1 MSHPNE
7 VSLEQ
12 LITTPIGGQ
21 YNAGGC
27 VIDLGGK
34 SHLANC
40 VDSGLK
46 WPENG
51 EFDFGGQGNTP
62 CKVCNM
68 NNGLDYTG
76 RSCPIFNI
84 AYGGGGHCTVTRVA
98 YKGDRTRCCLNNGG
112 ALDGS
117 TTCDPQ
123 YRDGPNAPVC
133 NSVFSSYCSQG
144 DRIFTDPQCL
154 TWANKNNDSAN
165 AIKEN
170 YCIGNPMSDKC
181 NAWGN
186 MPANNARWNGILQKY
201 CSNQNNLGT
210 PFCKTN
216 MRNIGGID
224 DAVSTWCAAHPTDPF
239 CSCTVGITQIPEY
252 KNASQSIKPFLTNP
266 KCYYNTCLNQGYL
279 TTVQRNNPCPSCIN
293 SIDVSGA
300 VGGNIS
306 NIAQSCNQS
315 ASTSTSTSSS
325 TSSSDSISTSISTSI
340 TKVTEASN
348 DKLLLFLFIVIN
360 CIFIA
365 ILISSGGEK
374 SSAGVPSESKLSL

>member
-27 VIDLGGK
+27 VVKLGAK
-34 SHLANC
+34 STLNNC

-46 WPENG
+46 WPDNG
-51 EFDFGGQGNTP
+51 EFAFGGQGAD
-62 CKVCNM
+62 CKVCNTD
-68 NNGLDYTG
+68 NGLDYTG
-76 RSCPIFNI
+76 RSCSW
-84 AYGGGGHCTVTRVA
+84 YQVSYTGGNCTVTRTA
-98 YKGDRTRCCLNNGG
+98 YRGDPTRCCLNGG
-112 ALDGS
+112 AALDGS

-123 YRDGPNAPVC
+123 FRDGPNAPVC
-133 NSVFSSYCSQG
+133 NSVFSNYCSQG
-144 DRIFTDPQCL
+144 DRIFTNPQCL
-154 TWANKNNDSAN
+154 TWANRNNDSAN

-170 YCIGNPMSDKC
+170 YCIGNPTSDKC

-201 CSNQNNLGT
+201 CSDQNNLGT

-252 KNASQSIKPFLTNP
+252 QNASQSIRRFLTNP

-300 VGGNIS
+300 VGGNID

-315 ASTSTSTSSS
+315 ASTSTSTSTSSS
-325 TSSSDSISTSISTSI
+325 TSSSDSSIVSTSI
-340 TKVTEASN
+340 TKITEASN
-348 DKLLLFLFIVIN
+348 DKLLLLLFIVIN

-365 ILISSGGEK
+365 ILISSGGE
-374 SSAGVPSESKLSL
+374 SKANVNEPKANSL